1 MQISNSSKFKGF
13 SIERFPFK
21 AVNQGCDYVQST
33 YIIVATYIIETTIT
47 FLKI

>member
-1 MQISNSSKFKGF
+1 MQISDSSKFKGF

-21 AVNQGCDYVQST
+21 AVNQSCDYVQSS
-33 YIIVATYIIETTIT
+33 YIIVTTNSIETIT